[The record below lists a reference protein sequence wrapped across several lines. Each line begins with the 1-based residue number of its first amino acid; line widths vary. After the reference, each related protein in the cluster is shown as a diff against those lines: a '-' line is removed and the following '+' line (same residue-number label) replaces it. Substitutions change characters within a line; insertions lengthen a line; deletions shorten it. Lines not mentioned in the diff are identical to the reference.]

1 MVKKRSVYER
11 LKVSI
16 RYVVITPRLK
26 LSALSLLFR
35 TEASSTGNIDQIQG
49 DRIVRNPETKRRN
62 YNKTIYKG

>member
-1 MVKKRSVYER
+1 MVEKRSVYER

-49 DRIVRNPETKRRN
+49 DRIVRNPEIN
-62 YNKTIYKG
+62 AINNKNIYTY

>member
-49 DRIVRNPETKRRN
+49 DRIVRNPEIN
-62 YNKTIYKG
+62 AINNKNIYTY